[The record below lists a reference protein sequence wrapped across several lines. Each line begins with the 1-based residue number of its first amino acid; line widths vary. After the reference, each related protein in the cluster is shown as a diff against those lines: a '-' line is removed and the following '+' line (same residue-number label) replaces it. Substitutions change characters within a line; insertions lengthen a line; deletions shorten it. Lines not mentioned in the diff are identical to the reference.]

1 MSPDEM
7 RAIRA
12 ELKVLRPE
20 FGRRIGC
27 TSRMIKYYED
37 GHSEIPLRMANSAKW
52 VRHVHR
58 LEVIRKRKVDKENQ
72 QD

>member
-1 MSPDEM
+1 MTPDEM
-7 RAIRA
+7 REIRK

-37 GHSEIPLRMANSAKW
+37 DKYKIPLSMENSAKW
-52 VRHVHR
+52 VRHLHR
-58 LEVIRKRKVDKENQ
+58 LEVIRKKKEKK
-72 QD
+72 

>member
-1 MSPDEM
+1 MTPEEM
-7 RAIRA
+7 RAIRK

-37 GHSEIPLRMANSAKW
+37 GEAEIPVRMSNSAKW
-52 VRHVHR
+52 VRHLHR
-58 LEVIRKRKVDKENQ
+58 LELIRKKKEKK
-72 QD
+72 